1 MISIKQFFETLYSDQ
16 AQNNNYQSIASY
28 IDGLKPT
35 ARKVIHTVLKNNIN
49 QWTKVEGLANRTA
62 GETEYLGGATNISGV
77 IVTIAKDYV
86 TSNNIP
92 MLDTNGNFG
101 ERLNNKPGEPRY
113 IKTRMLKDMR
123 KYFNK
128 DDEINLIQ
136 QEFEGTIVEPKF
148 FVPSIPFILV
158 NGSEGIGTGHAQLI
172 IPRDIN
178 DITENINLFL
188 DNKPM
193 KEMIPNW
200 NGFKGKVLKGED
212 NSKWVTEGIYSVEKR
227 KIIITE
233 LPVGYTLLAY
243 TKKLDA
249 LEDNKIIKSYID
261 ESDTKKDIFRIIINI
276 DFKFDT
282 SHDNIIKTLKLQTKF
297 SENYTCMNEH
307 NTIQVFD
314 SSNELLKEY
323 IKIKMKYNQKR
334 KDYLIKQKKEDL
346 LIMASKYLFI
356 KNIIDNK
363 IIVNKKKKSEIISQ
377 LETFEKIIKIDGNY
391 DYLLRMPLHSLTEE
405 KVKDLLET
413 IKNGNNQLKE
423 LINMDISDI
432 WKNELG
438 DIK

>member
-1 MISIKQFFETLYSDQ
+1 MITIKRFFETLYSDQ
-16 AQNNNYQSIASY
+16 AQNKNYQSIASY
-28 IDGLKPT
+28 VDGLKPT

-49 QWTKVEGLANRTA
+49 QWTKVEGLANRAA

-136 QEFEGTIVEPKF
+136 QEFEGTIVEPKY
-148 FVPSIPFILV
+148 FVPTIPFILV
-158 NGSEGIGTGHAQLI
+158 NGSEGIGSGHAQTI
-172 IPRDIN
+172 IPRNPKDIS
-178 DITENINLFL
+178 ENIKLFL

-193 KEMIPNW
+193 KEMIPYWKNF
-200 NGFKGKVLKGED
+200 NGKVLKGED
-212 NSKWVTEGIYSVEKR
+212 DSKWITEGIYSVEKR

-243 TKKLDA
+243 TKKLDV
-249 LEDNKIIKSYID
+249 LENNKTIKSYID
-261 ESDTKKDIFRIIINI
+261 ESDTKNDVYKFIINI

-282 SHDNIIKTLKLQTKF
+282 SHENIVKTLKLQTKF
-297 SENYTCMNEH
+297 AENYTCMNEH
-307 NTIQVFD
+307 NTIQVFEH
-314 SSNELLKEY
+314 SNDLLKEY
-323 IKIKMKYNQKR
+323 IKVKSEYNQKR
-334 KDYLIKQKKEDL
+334 KDYLIEKKKDDL

-356 KNIIDNK
+356 KNIIDDN

-377 LETFEKIIKIDGNY
+377 LESFEKIIKIDGNY

-405 KVKDLLET
+405 KVKELLDL
-413 IKNGNNQLKE
+413 IKNGKNQLKE
-423 LINMDISDI
+423 LTEMNISDI
-432 WKNELG
+432 WKKEME
-438 DIK
+438 DI